1 MKKIII
7 ISILMT
13 LSVIAQKAPKI
24 SDTLSVIT
32 LERFS
37 VPKDKQI
44 VLTNI
49 KESIIR
55 AELLDKNFKKIRN
68 IKEIAQSPSQRV
80 IKYKSKGGRGV
91 MVQYNVYAT
100 IEEPGEYFVK
110 IEIKYRDE
118 KGDGKASA
126 YYKVDASYPMAN
138 NEISL
143 RENYYYSERETMS
156 FATADFADIS
166 GYSYKIID
174 VDNNELAKG
183 VGPIVKLDGVMSD
196 IKNLGK
202 EITVVG
208 YYHDRQFFYKYNGFD
223 FQKSEWKFTL
233 NKPNIEEFDDWKKS
247 SPDQVISL
255 SAWNKNAM
263 RFLYTYTGNTPNGF
277 VVVYPEIK
285 NFKFTGE
292 PANMFTSP
300 KYSRAGNFLYVTF
313 KLNEEY
319 LDNMEDYSEQQVNI
333 KVAFT
338 TQFGE
343 KIEKEY
349 DGTILK

>member
-7 ISILMT
+7 ISML
-13 LSVIAQKAPKI
+13 LAVSVFAQKAKKI

-55 AELLDKNFKKIRN
+55 AELLDKNFKKIRS
-68 IKEIAQSPSQRV
+68 IKEIAQTPSQRA

-91 MVQYNVYAT
+91 LVQYNVYAT
-100 IEEPGEYFVK
+100 VEEPGEYYVK
-110 IEIKYRDE
+110 IEIKFRDE
-118 KGDGKASA
+118 KGDGKATA

-138 NEISL
+138 NEISI

-156 FATADFADIS
+156 FATADFSDFD

-183 VGPIVKLDGVMSD
+183 VGPIVKLDDVMSD
-196 IKNLGK
+196 IKNIGK

-208 YYHDRQFFYKYNGFD
+208 YYHDKQFFYKFNGFD
-223 FQKSEWKFTL
+223 YQKSEWKFTL

-247 SPDQVISL
+247 HPDQVISL

-313 KLNEEY
+313 KLDQDY

>member
-7 ISILMT
+7 ISILFVV
-13 LSVIAQKAPKI
+13 SIVAQKPPVI
-24 SDTLSVIT
+24 SDTLNVVT
-32 LERFS
+32 LEKFS

-49 KESIIR
+49 KQSIIK
-55 AELLDKNFKKIRN
+55 AELFDKNFKKIRN
-68 IKEIAQSPSQRV
+68 IDEIAQSPSQKE
-80 IKYKSKGGRGV
+80 IMKKSKGGRGV
-91 MVQYNVYAT
+91 MVQYVVYAT
-100 IEEPGEYFVK
+100 IEEPGEYYVK
-110 IEIKYRDE
+110 ISIKYRDE
-118 KGDGKASA
+118 RGKGNANA
-126 YYKVDASYPMAN
+126 FYKVNVSYPIVN

-143 RENYYYSERETMS
+143 RKNYFYSERETMS
-156 FATADFADIS
+156 FATADFSDIN
-166 GYSYKIID
+166 GYSYKVVD

-183 VGPIVKLDGVMSD
+183 NGPIVKLDKVMNNV
-196 IKNLGK
+196 KNLGK
-202 EITVVG
+202 EITVIG
-208 YYHDRQFFYKYNGFD
+208 YYHDRPFFYKYNGYD
-223 FQKSEWKFTL
+223 YQKSEWKFTL

-247 SPDQVISL
+247 NPEQIISL

-285 NFKFTGE
+285 NFKFIGE
-292 PANMFTSP
+292 PADLFINP
-300 KYSRAGNFLYVTF
+300 KYSRAGNFLYITF
-313 KLNEEY
+313 KLNDDF
-319 LDNMEDYSEQQVNI
+319 LANMEDCSEQEVKI
-333 KVAFT
+333 RIEFT